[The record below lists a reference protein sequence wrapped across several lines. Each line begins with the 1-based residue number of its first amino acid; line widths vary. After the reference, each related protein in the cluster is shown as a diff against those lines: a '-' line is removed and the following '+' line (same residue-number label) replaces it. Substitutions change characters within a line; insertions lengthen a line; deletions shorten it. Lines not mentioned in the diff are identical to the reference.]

1 MIDSVQYK
9 QWISTDRS
17 TLVTL
22 SKPAEKFVELFC
34 DQLKTLL
41 THSFI
46 AKQQSI
52 FQTEVRSNLKH
63 GEFQV
68 IADFSEN
75 YSLILYYKMRYRGFT
90 GIMHKQLPF
99 VIYYCE
105 SGEIHQLSYIIISDC
120 LHHACMIELLFMFF
134 RDAL

>member
-1 MIDSVQYK
+1 M
-9 QWISTDRS
+9 
-17 TLVTL
+17 TL
-22 SKPAEKFVELFC
+22 SKPAEEFVELFC
-34 DQLKTLL
+34 NQLKNLL

-75 YSLILYYKMRYRGFT
+75 YSFVLQDEAQGFHWNNAQAT
-90 GIMHKQLPF
+90 IHPF

-105 SGEIHQLSYIIISDC
+105 SGEIHQLSYVIISDC
-120 LHHACMIELLFMFF
+120 LHHDTVNVAVYVF
-134 RDAL
+134 RDVL